1 MKNMTEID
9 PRVIE
14 FAHQIFDLAR
24 GGDADQIGTLVDA
37 GVPVDL
43 ADARGNT
50 ILMLAAYAGQAAVVS
65 ALILRGADVNRLNMR
80 GQSPLAGAIFKG
92 EDDIARLLIAA
103 GADLDLGTPSA
114 RDTAGMFGRLDLLE
128 SNG

>member
-1 MKNMTEID
+1 MTEID

-24 GGDADQIGTLVDA
+24 AGDADQIGTLVDA

-50 ILMLAAYAGQAAVVS
+50 ILMLAAYAGQTAVVN
-65 ALILRGADVNRLNMR
+65 ALIVRGADVNRLNLR

-92 EDDIARLLIAA
+92 EDEIVRLLVAA

-114 RDTAGMFGRLDLLE
+114 RDTARMFELMDLLE
-128 SNG
+128 LNG